1 MTPIRLLP
9 VLLGISLSAAATAP
23 ATAQASRDACADL
36 LDHATTH
43 IVNHSRGV
51 QTIRLDN
58 GRCRLDVTLR
68 GDVTYTP
75 DFRGIADFSRG
86 GSFTLEEAAGR
97 GAARRLEL
105 ADDGR
110 GGTTASYRVGRD
122 ARPFDAAAQEW
133 LAERLLLL
141 YRRTGLAAEGRA
153 EWLLRPRGIDALVA
167 EAGLIRSSSG
177 SAEYLK
183 RALTAPGLG
192 DGQVVRLLRSSLPS
206 SSSARRELLMTV
218 ADSRALTGQVGEA
231 FLEAVAATSSSSSQR
246 ELLQHVLR
254 GGKAPAPVVV
264 AALRTAGR
272 ISSSSGQGEVL
283 RSVAGDYRLRDDALL
298 AAYLDVVR
306 GLSSSSWQRE
316 SLAAALAQQDLS
328 SAQLARVLRT
338 AGGISSSSARG
349 DLLVQLA
356 QNRRLEGEARAA
368 YVDVATAIA
377 SSSQRARALA
387 ALERGPVN

>member
-1 MTPIRLLP
+1 MTRNRLLP
-9 VLLGISLSAAATAP
+9 VLLGAALGAAPAGPAAAQP
-23 ATAQASRDACADL
+23 SRDACADL
-36 LDHATTH
+36 LDHATTN
-43 IVNHSRGV
+43 IVNHSRDER
-51 QTIRLDN
+51 TIRLDN
-58 GRCRLDVTLR
+58 RRCRLDVTLR
-68 GDVTYTP
+68 GDVTYAP
-75 DFRGIADFSRG
+75 DFRGIAGFSRG
-86 GSFTLEEAAGR
+86 GSFTLEEAGV
-97 GAARRLEL
+97 GVARRLEL

-110 GGTTASYRVGRD
+110 GGVTASYHVGRD

-133 LAERLLLL
+133 LEQRLLLL
-141 YRRTGLAAEGRA
+141 YRRSGLAAAERA
-153 EWLLRPRGIDALVA
+153 EWLLRTRGVDALVA

-192 DGQVVRLLRSSLPS
+192 DAQLVRLLRASLPS
-206 SSSARRELLMTV
+206 SSSARREVLMTV
-218 ADSRALTGQVGEA
+218 ADHRPLTGQVGEA
-231 FLEAVAATSSSSSQR
+231 FLDAVAATSSSSSQR

-264 AALRTAGR
+264 SALRTAGQM
-272 ISSSSGQGEVL
+272 SSSSGKGEVL

-298 AAYLDVVR
+298 AAYLHVVR

-328 SAQLARVLRT
+328 SAQLARVLHA

-356 QNRRLEGEARAA
+356 QSRRLEGEARAA
-368 YVDVATAIA
+368 YVEVATAIS

-387 ALERGPVN
+387 ALERGPAN